1 MITKFFIVVSV
12 ATGEVHLLAK
22 QRMERP
28 LHQGEALGNVR
39 RWVDGEV
46 RHGSRQAQ
54 GSWGF

>member
-1 MITKFFIVVSV
+1 
-12 ATGEVHLLAK
+12 
-22 QRMERP
+22 MERP

-54 GSWGF
+54 GS